1 MTVSASLLRQP
12 TQQEFITPY
21 TQEQTGISERHFR
34 ILKEECVWQQ
44 MFQTFEEARRII
56 RDWVHRNNHRR
67 PHCALGYQN
76 PVQLR
81 AQQSIQVD

>member
-1 MTVSASLLRQP
+1 MLRQP
-12 TQQEFITPY
+12 TQQEFITPS
-21 TQEQTGISERHFR
+21 TPEENDISERYVR

-56 RDWVHRNNHRR
+56 LDWVPRYNHGQ

-76 PVQLR
+76 PVQHR
-81 AQQSIQVD
+81 AQQSIQVA